1 MRAFSVAMLG
11 DYFTSWMGG
20 ANILGVMMHNMM
32 QAATAQNASIY
43 LLMRHTQLPEAL
55 QREVQDFMPIPRE
68 KINASATMGCL
79 LEHLP
84 NIEHVLFYR
93 DLPRTLEALNIDVVG
108 PTGENLG
115 AEFTRPWF
123 AYIPDF
129 QHQYLT
135 RFFSQRER
143 MQRDQHFRSLV
154 ENSAGVYVNSSTVV
168 NDIQRFYAGSAQ
180 TRRVLRLP
188 QLFYNVSTANADEA
202 LVNVRERLGVH
213 RPYVLSCS
221 QRWLHKQHEVI
232 IGAFAEYLDAHPD
245 SQLDLVFTGERS
257 DYRNPGYAEAIQTMV
272 QRLGL
277 SERVHDLGLIER
289 HDQLQLITCAQ
300 ALLQASLFEGGPGA
314 SGMLEAALLG
324 TPILASDID
333 ANRELSF
340 GDLRFF
346 DRHSSRALATLL
358 TQVDGPIRTERNPPF
373 DAEQIAFLGIAG
385 GLQMLA
391 TLRGAAHT
399 PS

>member
-20 ANILGVMMHNMM
+20 ANILGAMVHNML
-32 QAATAQNASIY
+32 QAAPAQNASVH

-55 QREVQDFMPIPRE
+55 QHEVQDFMPIPRE
-68 KINASATMGCL
+68 KINASGTMGCL
-79 LEHLP
+79 LDHLP
-84 NIEHVLFYR
+84 QIEHVLFYR
-93 DLPRTLEALNIDVVG
+93 DLPRALEALNVDVIG

-115 AEFTRPWF
+115 PSFTRPWF

-143 MQRDQHFRSLV
+143 MQRDQHFRALV
-154 ENSAGVYVNSSTVV
+154 ENSAGVYVNSTSVA
-168 NDIQRFYAGSAQ
+168 NDIQRFYAGAAQ

-188 QLFYNVSTANADEA
+188 QLFIDVSTDGGSVSE
-202 LVNVRERLGVH
+202 VRDRMGIH

-221 QRWLHKQHEVI
+221 QRWLHKQHEVL
-232 IGAFAEYLDAHPD
+232 IGAFAKHLETHPD

-257 DYRNPGYAEAIQTMV
+257 DYRDPSYAEAIQSLIE
-272 QRLGL
+272 RLGVRD
-277 SERVHDLGLIER
+277 RVHDLGLIER
-289 HDQLQLITCAQ
+289 RDQLQLIAGAQ
-300 ALLQASLFEGGPGA
+300 ALLQSSLFEGGPGA
-314 SGMLEAALLG
+314 SGMLEAALMG

-340 GDLRFF
+340 GRIRFF
-346 DRHSSRALATLL
+346 DRQNAQSLASLL
-358 TQVDGPIRTERNPPF
+358 PLVDGHDGTAERDPPF
-373 DAEQIAFLGIAG
+373 DAEQMAFLSIAG

-391 TLRGAAHT
+391 TLRGAAHA
-399 PS
+399 PR